1 MRKEKKKQ
9 KKSNGLR
16 EVLIFALVFVL
27 GFSLYQLYQRVEAYM
42 QAQQELSQL
51 EGEKIAME
59 KEEQENQRM
68 LIQSDSASLME
79 KLAREQLGMVK
90 PGETVYRLSPSLTPS
105 SPTLAPSTENFLVRI
120 YKALSQF
127 FSSIF
132 R

>member
-1 MRKEKKKQ
+1 MKKEKKKQ
-9 KKSNGLR
+9 KKSNSLK
-16 EVLIFALVFVL
+16 EVLVFALVIIL
-27 GFSLYQLYQRVEAYM
+27 GLSLYQLYQRVEAYM
-42 QAQQELSQL
+42 QAQQELSQAEQEKMAL
-51 EGEKIAME
+51 ER
-59 KEEQENQRM
+59 EELENQRM

-105 SPTLAPSTENFLVRI
+105 QPVPSPSSEGFLVRI
-120 YKALSQF
+120 YKVLSQF

>member
-1 MRKEKKKQ
+1 MHKEKKVR
-9 KKSNGLR
+9 KKSSGLR
-16 EVLIFALVFVL
+16 EILIFALVFVL

-51 EGEKIAME
+51 QGEKIALE

-90 PGETVYRLSPSLTPS
+90 PGETVYRLAPTSPASAPS
-105 SPTLAPSTENFLVRI
+105 SENFLVRI
-120 YKALSQF
+120 YKALSRF